1 MSCITTS
8 QCQQMSTAHVNYCK
22 PPHMTIDDLENGVEW
37 PYTTFFI
44 PSRKG
49 KIIEADKKTI
59 SFVIVISLLL
69 EILVTCGIIWKKR
82 TGRNFARLSKCKYVL
97 LFSRQLNRAS
107 QTIVILHV
115 PSILNNS

>member
-49 KIIEADKKTI
+49 KIIEPDKKTI
-59 SFVIVISLLL
+59 FSKLCYSNFTFTGNTSNMWNHL
-69 EILVTCGIIWKKR
+69 EE
-82 TGRNFARLSKCKYVL
+82 AH
-97 LFSRQLNRAS
+97 RQEFRQA
-107 QTIVILHV
+107 Q
-115 PSILNNS
+115 